1 MKKLWMI
8 LLTAALLVVLGA
20 CNQTAEDVSGS
31 NSENNGAEQE
41 KQEVQEEPKEEEK
54 ELTLE
59 EVYNK
64 TMEASNSLQSFSMT
78 TDLEMSMTSNVQEGA
93 MNMSSSTNGQ
103 IVTEPLAMYQQLTTS
118 IEGTQE
124 AIDTEMYVT
133 EDGFFF
139 LEPSN
144 QTWLKMPNEMSTQIL
159 GEAAG
164 QQNNPGAELASL
176 QQFIDDFEF
185 QKDETNYILT
195 LKANGEKFVE
205 FANQMLQSA
214 MPQDYEAMGNAF
226 ENMAIENLEYEMFI
240 DQTSFYPTK
249 LNMNLS
255 LTITEGEETLN
266 MDMKMNGSYADF
278 NSVTVEVPQEVIDTA
293 QDITAETGL

>member
-8 LLTAALLVVLGA
+8 LLTAAFLLVLAG

-31 NSENNGAEQE
+31 EPETNETEPAEQE
-41 KQEVQEEPKEEEK
+41 AQEEQVEEEK

-64 TMEASNSLQSFSMT
+64 TMEASNSLKSFSMT
-78 TDLEMSMTSNVQEGA
+78 TDMDMSMTSNLQEEA
-93 MNMSSSTNGQ
+93 MNMSTSMNGQ
-103 IVTEPLAMYQQLTTS
+103 IVAEPLAMYQQLTTS
-118 IEGTQE
+118 VEGTE
-124 AIDTEMYVT
+124 ESFDTEMYVT

-144 QTWLKMPNEMSTQIL
+144 QTWLKMPSEMSGQIL

-164 QQNNPGAELASL
+164 QQNNPGAELENL
-176 QQFIDDFEF
+176 KQFIDEFEF
-185 QKDETNYILT
+185 QKDETNYILK
-195 LKANGEKFVE
+195 LKANGDKFAE

-214 MPQDYEAMGNAF
+214 MPQDYEAMGNVF

-240 DQTSFYPTK
+240 DQESFYPTK
-249 LNMNLS
+249 LNMILS
-255 LTITEGEETLN
+255 LTITEGEETLI

-278 NSVTVEVPQEVIDTA
+278 NNATVEVPQQVIDTA